1 MNLLWEYNENV
12 NVIREHNEM
21 KDEIVNP
28 KYVVEQTIQKQWEP
42 IPSVVI
48 KIQQTKLLVLEE
60 LDRID

>member
-1 MNLLWEYNENV
+1 M
-12 NVIREHNEM
+12 IREHNEM

-48 KIQQTKLLVLEE
+48 KIQQTKFLGLEK

>member
-48 KIQQTKLLVLEE
+48 KIQQTKFLGLEK